1 MKKEPSLP
9 KEHNINDE
17 SFIGMWGDREDMQNS
32 SAWTRSLRQTEF
44 FALSTNKEPPPM
56 TNDFFKSKAESY
68 EQDSNRVANVH
79 TIAGSIMDRI
89 NLTPDMHLMDFGAG
103 TGLLLGQIA
112 PQVAKITAIDIS
124 PSMTEQL
131 RKKQVD
137 LGCEIEVLE
146 MDLSAETLDAKFDGI
161 ISSMTMH
168 HIEDV
173 SAMFAKMHAMLK
185 PGGFIA
191 IADLETE
198 DGSFHAE
205 DTGVFHFGF
214 DGDALLKLAAEVG
227 FKQGEI
233 GLASTISRPEVDYPV
248 LLLTATA

>member
-1 MKKEPSLP
+1 MS
-9 KEHNINDE
+9 NDH
-17 SFIGMWGDREDMQNS
+17 FK
-32 SAWTRSLRQTEF
+32 
-44 FALSTNKEPPPM
+44 NK
-56 TNDFFKSKAESY
+56 AASY

-79 TIAGSIMDRI
+79 TIADSIVARVKL
-89 NLTPDMHLMDFGAG
+89 NPDMHLMDFGAG

-112 PQVAKITAIDIS
+112 PHVAKITAVDIS

-131 RKKQVD
+131 RKKQAD
-137 LGCEIEVLE
+137 LACELEALE
-146 MDLSAETLDAKFDGI
+146 MDLCTETLDTQFDGI

-173 SAMFAKMHAMLK
+173 KAMFVKLHSMVK

-198 DGSFHAE
+198 DGSFHTE

-214 DGDALLKLAAEVG
+214 AGDVLVQLATEAGFKDAEV
-227 FKQGEI
+227 
-233 GLASTISRPEVDYPV
+233 GLASTISKPHGGYPV
-248 LLLTATA
+248 LLLTATV

>member
-1 MKKEPSLP
+1 MS
-9 KEHNINDE
+9 
-17 SFIGMWGDREDMQNS
+17 
-32 SAWTRSLRQTEF
+32 
-44 FALSTNKEPPPM
+44 
-56 TNDFFKSKAESY
+56 NDFFKNKAASY

-79 TIAGSIMDRI
+79 TIADSIVARVKL
-89 NLTPDMHLMDFGAG
+89 NPDMHLMDFGAG

-112 PQVAKITAIDIS
+112 PHVAKITAVDIS

-131 RKKQVD
+131 RKKQAN
-137 LGCEIEVLE
+137 LACEVEVLE
-146 MDLSAETLDAKFDGI
+146 MDLTTETLDTKFDGI

-173 SAMFAKMHAMLK
+173 KAMFIKMHALVK

-198 DGSFHAE
+198 DGSFHTE

-214 DGDALLKLAAEVG
+214 KGDALVELATEAGFKDAEV
-227 FKQGEI
+227 
-233 GLASTISRPEVDYPV
+233 GLASTINRPAMDYPV
-248 LLLTATA
+248 LLWTATA

>member
-1 MKKEPSLP
+1 MS
-9 KEHNINDE
+9 NDH
-17 SFIGMWGDREDMQNS
+17 FK
-32 SAWTRSLRQTEF
+32 
-44 FALSTNKEPPPM
+44 NK
-56 TNDFFKSKAESY
+56 AASY

-79 TIAGSIMDRI
+79 TIADSIMARVK
-89 NLTPDMHLMDFGAG
+89 LTPDMHLMDFGAG

-112 PQVAKITAIDIS
+112 PHVAKITAVDIS

-131 RKKQVD
+131 RKKQAD
-137 LGCEIEVLE
+137 LPCEVEVLE
-146 MDLSAETLDAKFDGI
+146 MDLCTETLDTKFDGI

-173 SAMFAKMHAMLK
+173 KAMFTKMHTLVK

-198 DGSFHAE
+198 DGSFHTE

-214 DGDALLKLAAEVG
+214 AGDVLVQLATEAGFKDAEV
-227 FKQGEI
+227 
-233 GLASTISRPEVDYPV
+233 GLASTISKPYGDYPV
-248 LLLTATA
+248 LLLTAMV